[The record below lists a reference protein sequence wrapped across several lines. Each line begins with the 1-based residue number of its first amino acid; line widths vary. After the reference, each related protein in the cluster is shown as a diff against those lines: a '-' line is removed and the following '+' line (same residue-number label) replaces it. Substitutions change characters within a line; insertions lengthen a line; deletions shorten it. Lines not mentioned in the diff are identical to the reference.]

1 MTTDAGPSVREV
13 SVGSGAKVAAAG
25 AAPRAF
31 LEGGHALAEAAI
43 QAGCRFYCGYP
54 MTPSTEVLE
63 YMARRMPEVGGVCI
77 NVESEI
83 EGINM
88 VWGAA
93 GAGVRA
99 MIASTTNGMSLMQ
112 ESLSEVVLGRIP
124 AVVVNMGRGQ
134 GDYFQCTRGGGH
146 GSHRMIVLAPASAQE
161 AVDTAY
167 RAFHLAEK
175 WRHPVLIYGDFI
187 LSHTSETVCLTPPP
201 DTLEP
206 LPEKT
211 WATTGARGRPPR
223 LLTSLGMRSEDAEP
237 HAGIG
242 PGEHGVDTTRPMR
255 EAVERHREIAARE
268 TRVETAW
275 LDDAELV
282 VSAFGVLGR
291 FARFAA
297 KLAREEGLRVGYV
310 RPYTLVPFPYAKY
323 AELGARGVPVAVF
336 ENNAGQMVQDVR
348 LGVEGRA
355 PVHFIGEISM
365 DGSGFGVGP
374 KIDALHILERLRE
387 VYPRRSAA

>member
-1 MTTDAGPSVREV
+1 MSAGTTGTT
-13 SVGSGAKVAAAG
+13 
-25 AAPRAF
+25 APKRAF
-31 LEGGHALAEAAI
+31 LEGGHALAEGAI

-63 YMARRMPEVGGVCI
+63 YMARRMPQVGGTCI
-77 NVESEI
+77 NVEAEI

-88 VWGAA
+88 VWGAT
-93 GAGVRA
+93 GGGVRS

-112 ESLSEVVLGRIP
+112 ESMSEMVLGRVP
-124 AVVVNMGRGQ
+124 AVIVNMGRGQ

-146 GSHRMIVLAPASAQE
+146 GSHRMIVLAPGTAQE

-175 WRHPVLIYGDFI
+175 WRHPVLIYGDFM
-187 LSHTSETVCLTPPP
+187 LSHTSETVTFVPPP
-201 DTLEP
+201 DTLDP
-206 LPEKT
+206 LPPRT
-211 WATTGARGRPPR
+211 WVTDGARGRKPR
-223 LLTSLGMRSEDAEP
+223 LFTSLGMRLDDEGGGAAAE
-237 HAGIG
+237 IG
-242 PGEHGVDTTRPMR
+242 PGGHSGTDTTRPMR
-255 EAVERHREIAARE
+255 DTVARHREIAAVE

-282 VSAFGVLGR
+282 VTAFGTLGR
-291 FARFAA
+291 FARYAA
-297 KLAREEGLRVGYV
+297 KLAREEGMKVGYV
-310 RPYTLVPFPYAKY
+310 RPYTLVPFPYQTY
-323 AELGARGVPVAVF
+323 ADLGARGIPVAAF

-374 KIDALHILERLRE
+374 KIDALHVLEKLRE
-387 VYPRRSAA
+387 VYARRDAA

>member
-1 MTTDAGPSVREV
+1 MSADAATTGGAGPT
-13 SVGSGAKVAAAG
+13 
-25 AAPRAF
+25 RAF
-31 LEGGHALAEAAI
+31 LEGGHALAEGAI

-63 YMARRMPEVGGVCI
+63 YMARRMPQVGGTCI
-77 NVESEI
+77 NVEAEI

-88 VWGAA
+88 VWGAT
-93 GAGVRA
+93 GGGVRS

-112 ESLSEVVLGRIP
+112 ESMSEMVLGRVP
-124 AVVVNMGRGQ
+124 AVIVNMGRGQ

-146 GSHRMIVLAPASAQE
+146 GSHRMIVLAPGSAQE

-175 WRHPVLIYGDFI
+175 WRHPVLIYGDFM
-187 LSHTSETVCLTPPP
+187 LSHTSETVTFAPPP

-211 WATTGARGRPPR
+211 WVTDGARGRKPR
-223 LLTSLGMRSEDAEP
+223 LLTSLGMRLDDDGGSAGAE
-237 HAGIG
+237 IG
-242 PGEHGVDTTRPMR
+242 PGGHSGTDTTRPMR
-255 EAVERHREIAARE
+255 DAVARHREIAAVE
-268 TRVETAW
+268 VRVETAW

-282 VSAFGVLGR
+282 VTSFGILGR
-291 FARFAA
+291 FARYAA
-297 KLAREEGLRVGYV
+297 KLAREEGMKVGYV
-310 RPYTLVPFPYAKY
+310 RPYTLVPFPYETY
-323 AELGARGVPVAVF
+323 ADVGARGIPVAVF

-374 KIDALHILERLRE
+374 KIDALHVLEKLRE
-387 VYPRRSAA
+387 VYSRRHAA

>member
-1 MTTDAGPSVREV
+1 MSATTTAAGSSAR
-13 SVGSGAKVAAAG
+13 AADAG

-31 LEGGHALAEAAI
+31 MEGGHALAEAAI

-93 GAGVRA
+93 GAGARA

-112 ESLSEVVLGRIP
+112 ESMAEMVLARVP

-146 GSHRMIVLAPASAQE
+146 GSHRMIVLAPSSAQE

-175 WRHPVLIYGDFI
+175 WRHPVLIYGDFM
-187 LSHTSETVCLTPPP
+187 LSHTSETVTFAPPP
-201 DTLEP
+201 DTLAP

-211 WATTGARGRPPR
+211 WATDGARGRKPR
-223 LLTSLGMRSEDAEP
+223 LLTSLGMRTEAAEA
-237 HAGIG
+237 HGGIG

-255 EAVERHREIAARE
+255 EAVERHREIAAVE

-275 LDDAELV
+275 LEDAELV

-291 FARFAA
+291 FARYAA
-297 KLAREEGLRVGYV
+297 KLARADGMRVGYV
-310 RPYTLVPFPYAKY
+310 RPYTLVPFPYATY
-323 AELGARGVPVAVF
+323 AELGARGIPVAVF

-348 LGVEGRA
+348 LGVEGRS

-374 KIDALHILERLRE
+374 KIDALHMLEKIRE

>member
-1 MTTDAGPSVREV
+1 MTG
-13 SVGSGAKVAAAG
+13 GASKAG
-25 AAPRAF
+25 ASEPQRAF
-31 LEGGHALAEAAI
+31 LEGGHALAEGAI

-63 YMARRMPEVGGVCI
+63 YMARRMPQVGGVCI
-77 NVESEI
+77 NVEAEI

-88 VWGAA
+88 VWGAT
-93 GAGVRA
+93 GGGVRS

-112 ESLSEVVLGRIP
+112 ESMAEMVLGRVP
-124 AVVVNMGRGQ
+124 AVIVNMGRGQ
-134 GDYFQCTRGGGH
+134 GDYNQCTRGGGH
-146 GSHRMIVLAPASAQE
+146 GSHRMIVLAPGSAQE

-175 WRHPVLIYGDFI
+175 WRHPVLIYGDFM
-187 LSHTSETVCLTPPP
+187 LSHTSETVTFAPPP
-201 DTLEP
+201 DTLAP

-211 WATTGARGRPPR
+211 WVTDGARGRKPR
-223 LLTSLGMRSEDAEP
+223 LLTSLGMRLEGDDAP
-237 HAGIG
+237 AGIG
-242 PGEHGVDTTRPMR
+242 PGEHGTDTTRPMR
-255 EAVERHREIAARE
+255 EAVLRHREIAEQE

-282 VSAFGVLGR
+282 ITAFGILGR
-291 FARFAA
+291 FARYAA
-297 KLAREEGLRVGYV
+297 KLAREEGMKVGYV
-310 RPYTLVPFPYAKY
+310 RPYTLVPFPYQTFVDV
-323 AELGARGVPVAVF
+323 GARGIPVAVF

-348 LGVEGRA
+348 LGVEGRS

-374 KIDALHILERLRE
+374 KIDALHVLEKIRE
-387 VYPRRSAA
+387 VYPRRNAA

>member
-1 MTTDAGPSVREV
+1 MSVER
-13 SVGSGAKVAAAG
+13 AAG
-25 AAPRAF
+25 TADAAEPRRAF
-31 LEGGHALAEAAI
+31 LEGGHALAEGAI

-63 YMARRMPEVGGVCI
+63 YMARRMPQVGGTCI

-88 VWGAA
+88 VWGAT
-93 GAGVRA
+93 GGGVRA

-112 ESLSEVVLGRIP
+112 ESLSEMVLGRIP

-175 WRHPVLIYGDFI
+175 WRHPVLIYGDFM
-187 LSHTSETVCLTPPP
+187 LSHTSETVTFAAPP
-201 DTLEP
+201 DTLAP

-211 WATTGARGRPPR
+211 WVTDGARGRKPR
-223 LLTSLGMRSEDAEP
+223 LLTSLGMRLEDADTAAPSE
-237 HAGIG
+237 IG
-242 PGEHGVDTTRPMR
+242 PGGGHGGTDTTRPMR
-255 EAVERHREIAARE
+255 DAVARHREIAAVE

-275 LDDAELV
+275 LDDAEMV
-282 VSAFGVLGR
+282 ITAFGILGR
-291 FARFAA
+291 FARYAA
-297 KLAREEGLRVGYV
+297 KLAREEGMKVGYV
-310 RPYTLVPFPYAKY
+310 RPYTLVPFPYETY
-323 AELGARGVPVAVF
+323 AEIGARGIPVAVF

-374 KIDALHILERLRE
+374 KIDALHVLEKIRE

>member
-1 MTTDAGPSVREV
+1 MRTASST
-13 SVGSGAKVAAAG
+13 
-25 AAPRAF
+25 RAF
-31 LEGGHALAEAAI
+31 MEGGHALAEAAI

-63 YMARRMPEVGGVCI
+63 YMARRMPEVGGTCI
-77 NVESEI
+77 NVEAEI

-112 ESLSEVVLGRIP
+112 ESMSEMVLGRIP

-146 GSHRMIVLAPASAQE
+146 GSHRMIVLAPGTAQE

-167 RAFHLAEK
+167 RAFFLAEK
-175 WRHPVLIYGDFI
+175 WRHPVIIYGDFM
-187 LSHTSETVCLTPPP
+187 LSHTSETVTFAAPEDCLA
-201 DTLEP
+201 P
-206 LPEKT
+206 LPEKD
-211 WATTGARGRPPR
+211 WATTGARGRAPR
-223 LLTSLGMRSEDAEP
+223 LLTSLGMKIDVDGAP
-237 HAGIG
+237 AGIG
-242 PGEHGVDTTRPMR
+242 PGEHRTDTTAPMR
-255 EAVERHREIAARE
+255 HAVERHRSIAAEE
-268 TRVETAW
+268 TRVETDL

-282 VSAFGVLGR
+282 VTAFGTLGR
-291 FARFAA
+291 FARYAA
-297 KLAREEGLRVGYV
+297 RLAREEGMRVGYV
-310 RPYTLVPFPYAKY
+310 RPYTLVPFPYDAY
-323 AELGARGVPVAVF
+323 RALGERGIAVAVF

-348 LGVEGRA
+348 LGVEGRS
-355 PVHFIGEISM
+355 PVTFIGEISM

-374 KIDALHILERLRE
+374 KIDALHILSRIRE
-387 VYPRRSAA
+387 VYPSRRAA

>member
-1 MTTDAGPSVREV
+1 MTRTD
-13 SVGSGAKVAAAG
+13 
-25 AAPRAF
+25 APRAF

-93 GAGVRA
+93 GVGVRA

-112 ESLSEVVLGRIP
+112 ESLSEMVLGRVP

-134 GDYFQCTRGGGH
+134 GDYNQCTRGGGH

-187 LSHTSETVCLTPPP
+187 LSHTSETVAFAPPA
-201 DTLEP
+201 DTLDP
-206 LPEKT
+206 LPEKD

-223 LLTSLGMRSEDAEP
+223 LLTSLGMRLDAEGAP
-237 HAGIG
+237 AGIG
-242 PGEHGVDTTRPMR
+242 PGEHHVDTTAPMR
-255 EAVERHREIAARE
+255 AAVERHRQIAERE

-275 LDDAELV
+275 LEDAELV
-282 VSAFGVLGR
+282 VTAFGVLGR
-291 FARFAA
+291 FAKYAA
-297 KLAREEGLRVGYV
+297 RLARENGMRVGYV
-310 RPYTLVPFPYAKY
+310 RPYTLVPFPYATF
-323 AELGARGVPVAVF
+323 AEIGARGIPVAVF

-348 LGVEGRA
+348 LGVEGRSA
-355 PVHFIGEISM
+355 VHFIGEISM

-374 KIDALHILERLRE
+374 KIDALHILGRLRDLD
-387 VYPRRSAA
+387 PSRQAA

>member
-1 MTTDAGPSVREV
+1 MSAAP
-13 SVGSGAKVAAAG
+13 AAG
-25 AAPRAF
+25 GTMRAF
-31 LEGGHALAEAAI
+31 MEGGHALAEGAI

-63 YMARRMPEVGGVCI
+63 YMARRMPEVGGTCI

-112 ESLSEVVLGRIP
+112 ESMSEMVLGRVP

-134 GDYFQCTRGGGH
+134 GDYNQCTRGGGH
-146 GSHRMIVLAPASAQE
+146 GSHRMIVLAPGSAQE

-167 RAFHLAEK
+167 RAFHLAER
-175 WRHPVLIYGDFI
+175 WRHPVLIYGDFM
-187 LSHTSETVCLTPPP
+187 LSHTSETVSFAPPP
-201 DTLEP
+201 DTTGP

-211 WATTGARGRPPR
+211 WATTGARGRAPR
-223 LLTSLGMRSEDAEP
+223 LLTSLGMRLDADGAP
-237 HAGIG
+237 GGIG
-242 PGEHGVDTTRPMR
+242 PGEHHVDTTAPMR
-255 EAVERHREIAARE
+255 AAVARHQEIAAAE

-282 VSAFGVLGR
+282 ITAFGILGR
-291 FARFAA
+291 FARYAA
-297 KLAREEGLRVGYV
+297 KLAREQGMRVGYV
-310 RPYTLVPFPYAKY
+310 RPYTLVPFPYATFT
-323 AELGARGVPVAVF
+323 EVGGRGIPVAVF

-355 PVHFIGEISM
+355 PVHFVGEISM

-374 KIDALHILERLRE
+374 KIDALHVLEKIRE

>member
-1 MTTDAGPSVREV
+1 MS
-13 SVGSGAKVAAAG
+13 AAPG
-25 AAPRAF
+25 GTAAPRAF
-31 LEGGHALAEAAI
+31 MEGGHALAEGAI

-112 ESLSEVVLGRIP
+112 ESMSEMVLGRVP

-134 GDYFQCTRGGGH
+134 GDYHQCTRGGGH
-146 GSHRMIVLAPASAQE
+146 GSHRMIVLAPGSAQE

-175 WRHPVLIYGDFI
+175 WRHPVLIYGDFM
-187 LSHTSETVCLTPPP
+187 LSHTSETVSFAPPP
-201 DTLEP
+201 DAQGP

-211 WATTGARGRPPR
+211 WATTGARGRAPR
-223 LLTSLGMRSEDAEP
+223 LLTSLGMQLDADGAP
-237 HAGIG
+237 AGIG
-242 PGEHGVDTTRPMR
+242 PGEHRVDTTAPMR
-255 EAVERHREIAARE
+255 AAVARHREIAAAE

-275 LDDAELV
+275 LDDAELIV
-282 VSAFGVLGR
+282 TAFGILGR
-291 FARFAA
+291 FARYAA
-297 KLAREEGLRVGYV
+297 KLAREEGMRVGYV
-310 RPYTLVPFPYAKY
+310 RPYTLVPFPYATY
-323 AELGARGVPVAVF
+323 AEVGARGVPVAVF

-348 LGVEGRA
+348 LGVEGRS

-374 KIDALHILERLRE
+374 KIDALHVLEKIRE
-387 VYPRRSAA
+387 VYPQRSAA

>member
-1 MTTDAGPSVREV
+1 MSVEATTAGGAGPT
-13 SVGSGAKVAAAG
+13 
-25 AAPRAF
+25 RAF
-31 LEGGHALAEAAI
+31 LEGGHALAEGAI

-63 YMARRMPEVGGVCI
+63 YMARRMPQVGGVCI

-88 VWGAA
+88 VWGAT
-93 GAGVRA
+93 GGGVRA

-112 ESLSEVVLGRIP
+112 ESLSEMVLGRVP
-124 AVVVNMGRGQ
+124 AVIVNMGRGQ

-146 GSHRMIVLAPASAQE
+146 GSHRMIVLAPGSAQE

-175 WRHPVLIYGDFI
+175 WRHPVLIYGDFM
-187 LSHTSETVCLTPPP
+187 LSHTSETVTFVAPP
-201 DTLEP
+201 DTLAP

-211 WATTGARGRPPR
+211 WVTDGARGRKPR
-223 LLTSLGMRSEDAEP
+223 LLTSLGMRLAGESAPAE
-237 HAGIG
+237 IG
-242 PGEHGVDTTRPMR
+242 PGGHGTDTTRPMR
-255 EAVERHREIAARE
+255 DAVARHREIAAVE

-282 VSAFGVLGR
+282 VTAFGVLGR
-291 FARFAA
+291 FARYAA
-297 KLAREEGLRVGYV
+297 KLAREEGMKVGYV
-310 RPYTLVPFPYAKY
+310 RPYSLVPFPYETY
-323 AELGARGVPVAVF
+323 ADVGARGIPVAVF

-348 LGVEGRA
+348 LGVEGRS
-355 PVHFIGEISM
+355 PVHFVGEISM

-374 KIDALHILERLRE
+374 KIDALHVLEKLRE

>member
-1 MTTDAGPSVREV
+1 MSTADVAPVAGPR
-13 SVGSGAKVAAAG
+13 
-25 AAPRAF
+25 RAF

-88 VWGAA
+88 VWGAT
-93 GAGVRA
+93 GGGVRS

-112 ESLSEVVLGRIP
+112 ESLSEMVLGRVP

-146 GSHRMIVLAPASAQE
+146 GSHRMIVLAPSSAQE

-175 WRHPVLIYGDFI
+175 WRHPVLIYGDFM
-187 LSHTSETVCLTPPP
+187 LSHTSETVTFAPPA

-211 WATTGARGRPPR
+211 WVTDGARGRKPR
-223 LLTSLGMRSEDAEP
+223 LLTSLGMRSESGEAIG
-237 HAGIG
+237 GIG
-242 PGEHGVDTTRPMR
+242 PGEHGTDTTRPMR
-255 EAVERHREIAARE
+255 DTVARHREIAAVE

-275 LDDAELV
+275 LDDAEMV
-282 VSAFGVLGR
+282 VSAFGILGR
-291 FARFAA
+291 FARYAA
-297 KLAREEGLRVGYV
+297 KLAREEGMKVGYV
-310 RPYTLVPFPYAKY
+310 RPYTLVPFPYETY
-323 AELGARGVPVAVF
+323 ADVGSRGVPVAVF

-374 KIDALHILERLRE
+374 KIDALHVLERIRE

>member
-1 MTTDAGPSVREV
+1 MSTVKPPGDGPM
-13 SVGSGAKVAAAG
+13 
-25 AAPRAF
+25 RAF
-31 LEGGHALAEAAI
+31 MEGGHALAEGAI

-63 YMARRMPEVGGVCI
+63 YMGKRMPEVGGVCI

-88 VWGAA
+88 VWGAT

-112 ESLSEVVLGRIP
+112 ESLAEMVLGRVP

-134 GDYFQCTRGGGH
+134 GDYNQCTRGGGH
-146 GSHRMIVLAPASAQE
+146 GSHRMIVLAPGSAQE

-167 RAFHLAEK
+167 RAYHLAEK
-175 WRHPVLIYGDFI
+175 WRHPVLIYGDFL
-187 LSHTSETVCLTPPP
+187 LSHTSETVTFVPP
-201 DTLEP
+201 DDTLAE
-206 LPEKT
+206 LPAKD
-211 WATTGARGRPPR
+211 WATTGARGRAPR
-223 LLTSLGMRSEDAEP
+223 LLTSLGMRLDDQGTP
-237 HAGIG
+237 AGIG
-242 PGEHGVDTTRPMR
+242 PGEHHVDTTAPMR
-255 EAVERHREIAARE
+255 AAVKRHQEIAALE

-282 VSAFGVLGR
+282 VTAFGMLGR
-291 FARFAA
+291 FAKYAA
-297 KLAREEGLRVGYV
+297 RLAREEGMQVGYV
-310 RPYTLVPFPYAKY
+310 RPYTLVPFPYATF
-323 AELGARGVPVAVF
+323 AELGGRGIATAVF
-336 ENNAGQMVQDVR
+336 ENNAGQMFQDVR

-355 PVHFIGEISM
+355 PVTFIGGISM

-374 KIDALHILERLRE
+374 NIDALHILEKIRE
-387 VYPRRSAA
+387 TYPKRHAA

>member
-1 MTTDAGPSVREV
+1 MSVKQAEA
-13 SVGSGAKVAAAG
+13 GAKGGVQ
-25 AAPRAF
+25 RAF
-31 LEGGHALAEAAI
+31 LEGGHALAEGAI

-63 YMARRMPEVGGVCI
+63 YMARRMPQVGGVCI
-77 NVESEI
+77 NVEAEI

-88 VWGAA
+88 VWGAT
-93 GAGVRA
+93 GAGVRS

-112 ESLSEVVLGRIP
+112 ESMSEMVLGRVP
-124 AVVVNMGRGQ
+124 AVIVNMGRGQ
-134 GDYFQCTRGGGH
+134 GDYNQCTRGGGH
-146 GSHRMIVLAPASAQE
+146 GSHRMIVLAPGSAQE

-175 WRHPVLIYGDFI
+175 WRHPVLIYGDFM
-187 LSHTSETVCLTPPP
+187 LSHTSETVSFAPPP

-211 WATTGARGRPPR
+211 WVTDGARGRAPR
-223 LLTSLGMRSEDAEP
+223 LLTSLGMRLDSEGAP
-237 HAGIG
+237 AGIG
-242 PGEHGVDTTRPMR
+242 PGEHHVDTTAPMR
-255 EAVERHREIAARE
+255 AAVIRHREIAEAE

-282 VSAFGVLGR
+282 ITSFGILGR
-291 FARFAA
+291 FARYAA
-297 KLAREEGLRVGYV
+297 KLAREEGMRVGYV
-310 RPYTLVPFPYAKY
+310 RPYTLVPFPYQTFVDV
-323 AELGARGVPVAVF
+323 GARGIPVAVF

-348 LGVEGRA
+348 LGVEGRS

-374 KIDALHILERLRE
+374 KIDALHILGKIRE
-387 VYPRRSAA
+387 VYPRRNAA

>member
-1 MTTDAGPSVREV
+1 MSSVAQETRE
-13 SVGSGAKVAAAG
+13 G
-25 AAPRAF
+25 AAPRRAF
-31 LEGGHALAEAAI
+31 MEGGHALAEGAI

-77 NVESEI
+77 NVEAEI

-112 ESLSEVVLGRIP
+112 ESMSEMVLGRVP

-134 GDYFQCTRGGGH
+134 GDYNQVTRGGGH
-146 GSHRMIVLAPASAQE
+146 GSHRMIVLAPCSAQE

-175 WRHPVLIYGDFI
+175 WRHPVLIYGDFM
-187 LSHTSETVCLTPPP
+187 LSHTSETVTFVPPP
-201 DTLEP
+201 DTLAA
-206 LPEKT
+206 LPAKDWIT
-211 WATTGARGRPPR
+211 DGARGRAPR
-223 LLTSLGMRSEDAEP
+223 LLTSLGMRLDSEGAP
-237 HAGIG
+237 AGIG
-242 PGEHGVDTTRPMR
+242 PGEHHVDTTAPMR
-255 EAVERHREIAARE
+255 AAVARHKEIAAAE

-282 VSAFGVLGR
+282 ITSFGILGR
-291 FARFAA
+291 FARYAA
-297 KLAREEGLRVGYV
+297 KLAREEGMKVGYV
-310 RPYTLVPFPYAKY
+310 RPYTLVPFPYDSFA
-323 AELGARGVPVAVF
+323 AIGARGIPVAVF

-355 PVHFIGEISM
+355 PVHFVGEISM

-374 KIDALHILERLRE
+374 KIDALHVLEKIRE

>member
-1 MTTDAGPSVREV
+1 MSNPSTAATTPV
-13 SVGSGAKVAAAG
+13 
-25 AAPRAF
+25 RAF
-31 LEGGHALAEAAI
+31 MEGGHAIAEAAI

-63 YMARRMPEVGGVCI
+63 YMAKRMPEVGGVCI
-77 NVESEI
+77 NVEAEI

-88 VWGAA
+88 VWGAT

-112 ESLSEVVLGRIP
+112 ESLAEMVLGRIP

-134 GDYFQCTRGGGH
+134 GDYNQCTRSGGH
-146 GSHRMIVLAPASAQE
+146 GSHRMIVLAPSSAQE
-161 AVDTAY
+161 AADTAY

-175 WRHPVLIYGDFI
+175 WRHPVLIYGDFM
-187 LSHTSETVCLTPPP
+187 LSHTSETVSFEPPV
-201 DTLEP
+201 DTLEA
-206 LPEKT
+206 LPEKS
-211 WATTGARGRPPR
+211 WATTGARGRKPR
-223 LLTSLGMRSEDAEP
+223 LLTSLGMRLEGEAASGG
-237 HAGIG
+237 GIG
-242 PGEHGVDTTRPMR
+242 PGEHRVDTTAPMK
-255 EAVERHREIAARE
+255 EAVKRHQEIARLE

-282 VSAFGVLGR
+282 VTAFGIVGR
-291 FARFAA
+291 FAKYAA
-297 KLAREEGLRVGYV
+297 RLAREEGMKVGYV
-310 RPYTLVPFPYAKY
+310 RPYTLVPFPYSTF
-323 AELGARGVPVAVF
+323 AEIGARGIPVAVF

-355 PVHFIGEISM
+355 RVDFIGGISM

-374 KIDALHILERLRE
+374 DIDALHVLEKIRE
-387 VYPRRSAA
+387 VHPARRAA

>member
-1 MTTDAGPSVREV
+1 MSTADVAPVAGPR
-13 SVGSGAKVAAAG
+13 
-25 AAPRAF
+25 RAF

-88 VWGAA
+88 VWGAT
-93 GAGVRA
+93 GGGVRS

-112 ESLSEVVLGRIP
+112 ESLSEMVLGRVP

-146 GSHRMIVLAPASAQE
+146 GSHRMIVLAPSSAQE

-175 WRHPVLIYGDFI
+175 WRHPVLIYGDFM
-187 LSHTSETVCLTPPP
+187 LSHTSETVTLAPPA
-201 DTLEP
+201 DTLEA

-211 WATTGARGRPPR
+211 WVTDGARGRKPR
-223 LLTSLGMRSEDAEP
+223 LLTSLGMRSESGEAIG
-237 HAGIG
+237 GIG
-242 PGEHGVDTTRPMR
+242 PGEHGTDTTRPMR
-255 EAVERHREIAARE
+255 DTVARHREIAAVE

-275 LDDAELV
+275 LDDAEMV
-282 VSAFGVLGR
+282 VSAFGILGR
-291 FARFAA
+291 FARYAA
-297 KLAREEGLRVGYV
+297 KLAREEGMKVGYV
-310 RPYTLVPFPYAKY
+310 RPYTLVPFPYETY
-323 AELGARGVPVAVF
+323 ADVGSRGVPVAVF

-374 KIDALHILERLRE
+374 KIDALHVLEKIRE

>member
-1 MTTDAGPSVREV
+1 MSDAKS
-13 SVGSGAKVAAAG
+13 KN
-25 AAPRAF
+25 RAF

-77 NVESEI
+77 NVESEL
-83 EGINM
+83 EGISM
-88 VWGAA
+88 VWGAT

-112 ESLSEVVLGRIP
+112 ESLSEMVLGRIP

-134 GDYFQCTRGGGH
+134 GDYNQCTRGGGH
-146 GSHRMIVLAPASAQE
+146 GSHRMIVLAPSTAQE

-167 RAFHLAEK
+167 RAYHLAEK
-175 WRHPVLIYGDFI
+175 WRHPVLIYGDFM
-187 LSHTSETVCLTPPP
+187 LSHTSETVTFAPPE
-201 DTLEP
+201 DTLAA
-206 LPEKT
+206 LPAKDWRT
-211 WATTGARGRPPR
+211 DGAKGRSPR
-223 LLTSLGMRSEDAEP
+223 LLTSLGMRLDDEGGP
-237 HAGIG
+237 AGIG
-242 PGEHGVDTTRPMR
+242 PGEHRVDTTRPMR
-255 EAVERHREIAARE
+255 EAVIRHKAIAEQE

-282 VSAFGVLGR
+282 ITAFGILGR
-291 FARFAA
+291 FARYAA
-297 KLAREEGLRVGYV
+297 QLARKEGMRVGYV
-310 RPYTLVPFPYAKY
+310 RPYTLVPFPYATF
-323 AELGARGVPVAVF
+323 AEIGARGIPVAVF

-355 PVHFIGEISM
+355 PVSFIGEISM
-365 DGSGFGVGP
+365 DGSGVGVGP
-374 KIDALHILERLRE
+374 KIDALHVLSRIRD
-387 VYPRRSAA
+387 VYPRAGATRENEVRA